1 MAGLQRRVALASPDK
16 THGPGVPFLPEEDG
30 GTGQKAR
37 WELLQRE
44 ANRERVWDGDAQ
56 EQYPRQTLPDQ
67 VGTVRGEGGEAGQ
80 GAPVFTTSSVKLF
93 NSFDSMSCKFF

>member
-1 MAGLQRRVALASPDK
+1 MGAQDRRPDGSFYRGRP
-16 THGPGVPFLPEEDG
+16 TENA
-30 GTGQKAR
+30 QKQ
-37 WELLQRE
+37 LS
-44 ANRERVWDGDAQ
+44 VWDGDAQ
-56 EQYPRQTLPDQ
+56 EQYHRQTLPDQ